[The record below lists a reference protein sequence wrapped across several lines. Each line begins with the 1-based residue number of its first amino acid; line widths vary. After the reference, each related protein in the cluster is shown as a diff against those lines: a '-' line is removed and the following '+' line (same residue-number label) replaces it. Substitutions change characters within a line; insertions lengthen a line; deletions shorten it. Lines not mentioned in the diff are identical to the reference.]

1 MGASQFR
8 IDMVAQHPAKPGR
21 YVLAI
26 ESDGATYH
34 SSYTARDRDRLRQQ
48 QLENLGWRVHRI
60 WSTDWLMRREEEI
73 QRAIKAYWEAVD
85 FADRLDQGSTP
96 DNHQGNG
103 NSREHA
109 SAAPPDLRRGPR
121 PAIPVRT
128 SITQY
133 SSTELIQ
140 LLRWIAS
147 DGQLRTDD
155 QIVDEMVAVLGFS
168 RRGVRIERAIQSA
181 IACWRPRAW
190 ASAVKRSKV
199 SISAPLIRSA
209 IAASGTGLCI

>member
-8 IDMVAQHPAKPGR
+8 IDMVAEHPAKPGR

-26 ESDGATYH
+26 ECDGASYH

-48 QLENLGWRVHRI
+48 QLENLGWRFHRI
-60 WSTDWLMRREEEI
+60 WSTDWFMRKEEET
-73 QRAIKAYWEAVD
+73 QRATRAFKDAVD
-85 FADRLDQGSTP
+85 FADNLDRGVTP
-96 DNHQGNG
+96 VNHRENG
-103 NSREHA
+103 NSREYAAA
-109 SAAPPDLRRGPR
+109 SPAYPSRGPR
-121 PAIPVRT
+121 PPVPVRT

-133 SSTELIQ
+133 TSSELTQ

-155 QIVDEMVAVLGFS
+155 QIADEMVAVLGFS

-181 IACWRPRAW
+181 IARWR
-190 ASAVKRSKV
+190 
-199 SISAPLIRSA
+199 
-209 IAASGTGLCI
+209 TQE

>member
-1 MGASQFR
+1 VPSNALESDVYDTLEAAGLKLIAQMGASQFR
-8 IDMVAQHPAKPGR
+8 IDFVVQHPAKPGR

-26 ESDGATYH
+26 ELDGATYH

-48 QLENLGWRVHRI
+48 QLENLGWRFHRI
-60 WSTDWLMRREEEI
+60 WSTDWFMRREEEI

-85 FADRLDQGSTP
+85 FADRLDQGSAP
-96 DNHQGNG
+96 NNHQENE

-109 SAAPPDLRRGPR
+109 SAAPAYLRRVPR
-121 PAIPVRT
+121 PAIPVRS

-133 SSTELIQ
+133 TSTELVQ

-155 QIVDEMVAVLGFS
+155 QILDEMVAVLGFS

-181 IACWRPRAW
+181 ITLWRQRA
-190 ASAVKRSKV
+190 
-199 SISAPLIRSA
+199 
-209 IAASGTGLCI
+209 